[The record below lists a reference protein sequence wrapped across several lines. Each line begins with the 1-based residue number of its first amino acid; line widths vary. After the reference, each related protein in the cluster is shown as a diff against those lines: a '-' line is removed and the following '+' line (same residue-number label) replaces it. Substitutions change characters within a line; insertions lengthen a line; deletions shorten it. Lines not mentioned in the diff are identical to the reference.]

1 MSETEDFVEV
11 IADELDRVDIKDT
24 PHGDTWGAFLD
35 LYKGLRQFYG
45 EEAGLTEFDHL
56 PSISDM
62 SKIYDKIEL
71 SDDAIIKRRWLVA
84 SELALLDIAIR
95 DRVAIKKYLESST
108 DQQYLTR
115 AIDHF
120 TKVVVDQDK
129 WDIGSWKFVI
139 AHKCDVDDY
148 GLGKTATFE
157 DEVFHYRFCADY
169 EFADLF
175 LQKFKKADLASVM
188 LAPLTKTAFSM
199 ST

>member
-1 MSETEDFVEV
+1 MSEIEDFVEV
-11 IADELDRVDIKDT
+11 ITDELDRVDIRDT
-24 PHGDTWGAFLD
+24 PNGDTWDSFLE

-45 EEAGLTEFDHL
+45 EDAGLTEFDRL
-56 PSISDM
+56 PSISDLG
-62 SKIYDKIEL
+62 KIYDGVVL

-95 DRVAIKKYLESST
+95 DRVAIKKYLESKP

-115 AIDHF
+115 AIDNF
-120 TKVVVDQDK
+120 TKVAVDDDK
-129 WDIGSWKFVI
+129 WDIGNWKFVI
-139 AHKCDVDDY
+139 AHKCDVDDH

-175 LQKFKKADLASVM
+175 LQKFKKDDLDSVM
-188 LAPLTKTAFSM
+188 LAPLTKTAFST